1 MAFTTGAF
9 GLFVAAGLLLYSLI
23 PKKARPYLLL
33 ALSYAFY
40 LSYGVSFL
48 PYLLFT
54 TLSTYSFARLLNK
67 EIPKADGEA
76 EKEYKKR
83 AAKQKKFLCAA
94 CLLLNFSLLYFVKYW
109 NFTLDELSVPKGL
122 LRVDLVLPLG
132 ISFYIFQSMGYLIDV
147 KRGKYPAEKNIFR
160 FALFV
165 SFFPQLVQGPIAR
178 YDELAPQLYRGD
190 DFSFDNLKS
199 GVKTAFW
206 GLLKKLVIA
215 DRAAVCAGA
224 LLDAEKGSFGG
235 GMLLCGILFYCLQ
248 LYCDFSGGID
258 IARGVGKLFGIDM
271 AQNFR
276 RPIFSESLA
285 EFWRRW
291 HITLGAWLKDY
302 LFYPLTLSKPFI
314 RFGKFTRRHI
324 KGSAGKILSTSLATF
339 IVYFVIG
346 IWHGANFKYILFGVY
361 NGVIITSSLLLE
373 PRLAPQRLREVSYP
387 PVKARTVRVLRVLRT
402 SVLVVIGRYIT
413 RAADIPD
420 ALYKFGALFTDFRP
434 RELCGETFL
443 ALGLS
448 GIDYLVLLLGALLL
462 FAVEFAAEKER
473 PIDAAIEKK
482 GTAAV
487 FIASLLLFAAFLAFG
502 VFRGSYIASE
512 FIYKQF

>member
-1 MAFTTGAF
+1 M
-9 GLFVAAGLLLYSLI
+9 
-23 PKKARPYLLL
+23 R
-33 ALSYAFY
+33 
-40 LSYGVSFL
+40 
-48 PYLLFT
+48 
-54 TLSTYSFARLLNK
+54 
-67 EIPKADGEA
+67 
-76 EKEYKKR
+76 
-83 AAKQKKFLCAA
+83 
-94 CLLLNFSLLYFVKYW
+94 
-109 NFTLDELSVPKGL
+109 
-122 LRVDLVLPLG
+122 
-132 ISFYIFQSMGYLIDV
+132 
-147 KRGKYPAEKNIFR
+147 
-160 FALFV
+160 
-165 SFFPQLVQGPIAR
+165 
-178 YDELAPQLYRGD
+178 
-190 DFSFDNLKS
+190 
-199 GVKTAFW
+199 
-206 GLLKKLVIA
+206 
-215 DRAAVCAGA
+215 
-224 LLDAEKGSFGG
+224 SFGG
-235 GMLLCGILFYCLQ
+235 
-248 LYCDFSGGID
+248 
-258 IARGVGKLFGIDM
+258 A
-271 AQNFR
+271 AT
-276 RPIFSESLA
+276 SLTDY
-285 EFWRRW
+285 WRRW

-387 PVKARTVRVLRVLRT
+387 PAKARTVRVLRVLRT

-443 ALGLS
+443 TLGLS
-448 GIDYLVLLLGALLL
+448 GIDYLVLLSGALLL
-462 FAVEFAAEKER
+462 FAVEFAAEKEH